1 MKSFKELDSLL
12 HAEFDNLN
20 KEENITYLSSEK
32 ILQDIT
38 SNDKNLIDLSNLKRL
53 GEKLQLTSLETNI
66 ILVLFALE
74 VDPRYERIFAYIQ
87 DNMNMTYVTVELL
100 NKIFCS
106 TKDETEALYAYFA
119 MPFKL
124 SILDMIS
131 FSSSDVSSDIIFKKP
146 IVLSPSVRNYLLGDI
161 HLQGTLAKYCTIVEP
176 YQNPSA
182 SLSGVE
188 KSIEENVDKATN
200 TSERY
205 LINIY
210 GKSEKMKKEEAL
222 KIASSFY
229 VGLLC
234 VDTKAAIKVEESF
247 EKIVPSLLMDALLT
261 GTLLYFESFEECVE
275 SEKSN
280 AEEVISILEH
290 LSWMTFFS
298 TKKSWTPAKIPNAVN
313 FYNFEHVHDDP
324 NYTKHYWEEVLSR
337 YDSSMALDLSHTLS
351 HTFDFLEEE
360 IDTIVGYLDAQK
372 KLGNPIDKEHILRA
386 CRSKITADLGKYA
399 QHIKTSGT
407 FEDLVLSQKQS
418 EKLQEIVIHHKH
430 QDKIFQEWGFDAFF
444 QSRGIG
450 VLLSGPSGTGKTMA
464 ASILAHTLGL
474 ELYKIDL
481 SKMISKYIGETEKQL
496 SELFDTAKK
505 TGTMLFFDE
514 ADSVFGKRSA
524 VQDAHDRYANIEVS
538 YLLQKIEEYEGIVIL
553 ASNFKEN
560 IDEAFLRRFRF
571 TVEFSMPNVE
581 QRALLWTKFF
591 SEDILKKSI
600 SFEMYAKR
608 FKLSGANIRNI
619 ALYAA
624 FNAAADESKVN
635 IKHIIKAL
643 KSEME
648 KTGLS
653 FVEDDF
659 KGLCKDT

>member
-1 MKSFKELDSLL
+1 MKSFQELDNLL
-12 HAEFDNLN
+12 QTAYDDLN
-20 KEENITYLSSEK
+20 KEEENDAYLSSER
-32 ILQDIT
+32 ILKDIT
-38 SNDKNLIDLSNLKRL
+38 NSDKSLVDLSNLKRL
-53 GEKLQLTSLETNI
+53 EEKLQLTSLETNI
-66 ILVLFALE
+66 ILILFALE

-100 NKIFCS
+100 NKLFCS
-106 TKDETEALYAYFA
+106 IKDETEALYAYFA

-124 SILDMIS
+124 SMLDMIS
-131 FSSSDVSSDIIFKKP
+131 FSSSDTSSDIIFKKP
-146 IVLSPSVRNYLLGDI
+146 ILLSPSVRNYLLGDV
-161 HLQGTLAKYCTIVEP
+161 HLQGTLARYCTIIEP
-176 YQNPSA
+176 YQEPSV

-210 GKSEKMKKEEAL
+210 GKSEKMKKDEAV

-234 VDTKAAIKVEESF
+234 VDTKAAIKTEESF
-247 EKIVPSLLMDALLT
+247 EKIVPSLLRDALLT
-261 GTLLYFESFEECVE
+261 GTLLYFESFEYCLE

-280 AEEVISILEH
+280 ELEVISILEQ

-298 TKKSWTPAKIPNAVN
+298 SKKSWNPAKIPNAVN
-313 FYNFEHVHDDP
+313 FYSFEHVNDDP
-324 NYTKHYWEEVLSR
+324 NYTKHYWEEALSR
-337 YDSSMALDLSHTLS
+337 YDSSMASDLSQTLS

-360 IDTIVGYLDAQK
+360 IDAIVAYLDTQK
-372 KLGNPIDKEHILRA
+372 KLGKTIDKEHTLRA

-399 QHIKTSGT
+399 QHIKASGT

-418 EKLQEIVIHHKH
+418 EKLQEIVIHHKY

-450 VLLSGPSGTGKTMA
+450 VLLSGPSGTGKTMT
-464 ASILAHTLGL
+464 ASILANTLGL

-481 SKMISKYIGETEKQL
+481 SKMISKYVGETEKQL

-581 QRALLWTKFF
+581 QRELLWTKFF
-591 SEDILKKSI
+591 SEDILAKPI
-600 SFEMYAKR
+600 SFEMHAKR

-624 FNAAADESKVN
+624 FNAAADESK
-635 IKHIIKAL
+635 ISIIHIVKAL
-643 KSEME
+643 KGELN
-648 KTGLS
+648 KIGNGYT
-653 FVEDDF
+653 EDDF
-659 KGLCKDT
+659 RELC